1 MALMRC
7 LALTRT
13 YGKGSRRRT
22 ALADVTF
29 EAEAGEIIGV
39 VGPNGSG
46 KTTLFRLLA
55 GDITI
60 TVGEAYIG
68 GHPAGSR
75 QARLLAGYAPDP
87 PIAPRE
93 LTGVEW
99 LTYLASHRA
108 AGPASRL
115 DMVREAIGLG
125 NLETFVGR
133 KIGEYS
139 RGMAQRLALA
149 AAAICGEKVLLLDE
163 TLSGVDPLESRRLR
177 DAIARLAAG
186 GRLVL
191 IASHD
196 LATIE
201 KIATRAL
208 VLWRGRI
215 LADVAIGTL
224 LKERVVELSLNG
236 DFLARIPWLLAR
248 FPGATRTGD
257 GVAIPLK
264 GESSAESVL
273 AACRAERIA
282 VGASRVRYR
291 ALEDILL
298 HAAAQEELGS
308 AP

>member
-7 LALTRT
+7 LALTAI

-29 EAEAGEIIGV
+29 EAEPGEIIGV
-39 VGPNGSG
+39 VGPNGAG

-55 GDITI
+55 GDLPIAA
-60 TVGEAYIG
+60 GEAYIG

-75 QARLLAGYAPDP
+75 QARRLAGYAPDP
-87 PIAPRE
+87 PMAPRE

-125 NLETFVGR
+125 NLENFAGR
-133 KIGEYS
+133 RIGEYS

-149 AAAICGEKVLLLDE
+149 AAAITGEKVLLLDE

-177 DAIARLAAG
+177 DAIARLAAS
-186 GRLVL
+186 GRLVV

-196 LATIE
+196 LATME

-215 LADVAIGTL
+215 LADLAMGAL

-236 DFLARIPWLLAR
+236 SSLGRISWLLAR

-257 GVAIPLK
+257 GVAVPLK
-264 GESSAESVL
+264 GEMSPESVL

-291 ALEDILL
+291 ALEDVLL
-298 HAAAQEELGS
+298 HAAAQEEEES
-308 AP
+308 AT